1 MLELMAWNESWST
14 CDHSCC
20 LPCLPLAGLPSC
32 LPTRPSVIHLVPNT
46 SDMTVPILASVISFS
61 VQLRCSFPH
70 FFFAFPVP
78 SSVLSVTDL
87 FFHPLLKAWCGYR
100 LQRVGIMSHPSLTR
114 SGMHRWTKA
123 PTWTTPLSSSSSL
136 LPSSSSCWH
145 SQLALPATSI
155 SPDSSDSPQ
164 LGRAELPFP
173 SLSSLLQGA
182 GPFWSRYGHCRCGHP
197 MRGCCRATQTTLL
210 AAASAAS
217 PRAHRFQAFRPSRMI
232 RLLHSS
238 LACQKSAPSHLM
250 MTMLAA
256 SPPVHRSQAFRP
268 CRTIRPPHSPPAC
281 QKSAPSH
288 STMSML
294 TSTLAR

>member
-1 MLELMAWNESWST
+1 MAF
-14 CDHSCC
+14 
-20 LPCLPLAGLPSC
+20 
-32 LPTRPSVIHLVPNT
+32 VILSPFPNKSE
-46 SDMTVPILASVISFS
+46 SDMAVPVLASVISFS
-61 VQLRCSFPH
+61 VQRLQDGLLCSFP
-70 FFFAFPVP
+70 
-78 SSVLSVTDL
+78 L
-87 FFHPLLKAWCGYR
+87 FFLLSPILSPPSQGLAMPRPGYR

-197 MRGCCRATQTTLL
+197 MRGCCRATPTMSL
-210 AAASAAS
+210 AAASAAF
-217 PRAHRFQAFRPSRMI
+217 PRAHRFQAFRPSRTI
-232 RLLHSS
+232 RLLHTSP
-238 LACQKSAPSHLM
+238 ACQKSAPSHLM

-288 STMSML
+288 STMLM
-294 TSTLAR
+294 STLAR